1 MEYRTLGRTGLKVSV
16 MGIGAG
22 GPSRLGQR
30 YNTSEADS
38 IAIIREALDNGV
50 NFIDTAEAYGTE
62 DIIGKAISGY
72 NRDSLV
78 ISTKKSTHARPTP
91 EDIRYSLEGSLRLLR
106 TDYVDVY
113 HLHGVVLNDYD
124 YLLAEIVPVL
134 QRLQAQGKI
143 RHIGITEAWNS
154 DPKHTMLQRALRDN
168 VWDVMMVGFN
178 LLNQSARERVFGET
192 IRQDIGVLVMF
203 AVRTALSKS
212 ERLVE
217 VIHELIRR
225 GEIDAE
231 TVDLEKPLDFL
242 LNHSTSIPDA
252 AYRFCRQE
260 PGTHV
265 VLSGTGN
272 PDHLRANLGSFSR
285 PPLPESVIERLKT
298 IFRCVDSITG
308 Q

>member
-1 MEYRTLGRTGLKVSV
+1 MFRDWWGCHSDNVLPRLHKPLRKENFMEYRTLGRTGLKVSV

-134 QRLQAQGKI
+134 QRLQAQG
-143 RHIGITEAWNS
+143 HG
-154 DPKHTMLQRALRDN
+154 Q
-168 VWDVMMVGFN
+168 
-178 LLNQSARERVFGET
+178 
-192 IRQDIGVLVMF
+192 
-203 AVRTALSKS
+203 
-212 ERLVE
+212 
-217 VIHELIRR
+217 
-225 GEIDAE
+225 
-231 TVDLEKPLDFL
+231 
-242 LNHSTSIPDA
+242 
-252 AYRFCRQE
+252 
-260 PGTHV
+260 
-265 VLSGTGN
+265 
-272 PDHLRANLGSFSR
+272 SR
-285 PPLPESVIERLKT
+285 PVADNDSDEGRARNRRVELVRL
-298 IFRCVDSITG
+298 D
-308 Q
+308 